1 MQKTYR
7 TTSEHRTVLCKN
19 HTVTCTKPFCTVKK
33 QTVQYENFRLY
44 VIVVQVLHNECFQ
57 LLIGISSLFQYYQML
72 ADIHIIN
79 NVNLNIYGTFIDG
92 NQIYVYSFNVLKKFF
107 IASSKMQSATLK
119 NNNVTVL
126 ERYISDGRKN
136 VTVCVQGYRK
146 KNRLVIILLC

>member
-1 MQKTYR
+1 
-7 TTSEHRTVLCKN
+7 
-19 HTVTCTKPFCTVKK
+19 
-33 QTVQYENFRLY
+33 
-44 VIVVQVLHNECFQ
+44 
-57 LLIGISSLFQYYQML
+57 ML

-126 ERYISDGRKN
+126 EKYISDS
-136 VTVCVQGYRK
+136 RK
-146 KNRLVIILLC
+146 KMSLSVFKVFEKKKD